1 VIFSVLIILMV
12 LVAVYQKNLVRL
24 YTAVTLYD
32 QDNIVNNFLS
42 MYQFFN
48 ATVIPASAE
57 PFYFPVDTN
66 ALPDPFEYE
75 NHATSTQ
82 GFITDNQRLAF
93 WC

>member
-1 VIFSVLIILMV
+1 MV